1 MDQVMP
7 EEPPVVLSWL
17 VVILLLVNA
26 FVALS
31 RW

>member
-7 EEPPVVLSWL
+7 EGPPVVLSWL